1 MKQEEELIKL
11 DEEDLFGKQKSISTD
26 QSDLLKKLA
35 YIGNMIVEAND
46 IIETRDTILYDDAV
60 TISKFQKMCLE
71 DIGCILD
78 VLRKYSK

>member
-1 MKQEEELIKL
+1 MKLEEELIRL
-11 DEEDLFGKQKSISTD
+11 DEEELFGKQKSVSTE
-26 QSDLLKKLA
+26 QSDLLKNLA

-46 IIETRDTILYDDAV
+46 IIEARDTILYDDAV

-78 VLRKYSK
+78 VLRKYAS